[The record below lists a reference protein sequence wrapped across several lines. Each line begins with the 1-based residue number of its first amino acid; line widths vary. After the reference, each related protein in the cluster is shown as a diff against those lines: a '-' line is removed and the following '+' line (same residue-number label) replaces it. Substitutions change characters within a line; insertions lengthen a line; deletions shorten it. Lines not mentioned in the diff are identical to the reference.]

1 MFSVAKIALL
11 FPGQGAQA
19 VGMGSSLLSR
29 SPLAKGLF
37 DEASEV
43 LGFDLEKLCREGP
56 ETELHLTRNSQP
68 ALFVHSAAALADFY
82 EQRPE
87 VSDQVVAVAGLSL
100 GEYSALYA
108 AGSLDFASGVRL
120 VASRGEAMQDAASAV
135 ASGMSSVIGVDL
147 DQVAS
152 FCDRA
157 RVDGEILQVANLLC
171 PGNVAISGHAA
182 SLSRCEELVSDA
194 GFKFIRLA
202 VAGAFHT
209 SIMQP
214 AEEALRSAISQT
226 ELRDARVPLVSNV
239 DAQPHQASVEF
250 RELLPRQLVSPVQWE
265 SSLGRLIAMG
275 VEQFYEI
282 GTGRVLTGT
291 LKRVNRKVP
300 CEAFGD

>member
-1 MFSVAKIALL
+1 VAKIALL

-19 VGMGSSLLSR
+19 VGMGSSLLTR
-29 SPLAKGLF
+29 SSVAKRLF
-37 DEASEV
+37 DEASQT

-56 ETELHLTRNSQP
+56 DTELHLTRNSQP

-87 VSDQVVAVAGLSL
+87 ISEQVVAVAGLSL

-108 AGSLDFASGVRL
+108 AGALDFQAGVRL
-120 VASRGEAMQDAASAV
+120 VASRGAAMQEAASAV
-135 ASGMSSVIGVDL
+135 ASGMSSIIGVDL
-147 DQVAS
+147 DQVVM
-152 FCDRA
+152 FCDQA
-157 RVDGEILQVANLLC
+157 RIDGEILQVANLLC

-182 SLSRCEELVSDA
+182 SLARCEELVSGA

-214 AEEALRSAISQT
+214 AEDALRLAISHT
-226 ELRDARVPLVSNV
+226 ELREAKVPLVSNV
-239 DAQPHQASVEF
+239 DAMPHRAAEEF
-250 RELLPRQLVSPVQWE
+250 RELLPKQLVSPVLWE